1 MKILK
6 LSLLT
11 VALMP
16 VITVNA
22 TEIFREEFD
31 NTTQGISS
39 GITYV
44 ETPTGRGAHFTRG
57 AESRIQYSYPSHSG
71 TMPKSGTLKMRLRVD
86 SAYQY
91 RNYQVST
98 DESCA
103 LIFTTDVGGGD
114 VTWPGSAWLYVCKNG
129 DVSMTIATTKY
140 GSQPSQVLVAKGT
153 SFNFGTWHT
162 VGFSFGTGGQ
172 AIEIDGKVVASNPK
186 NTQLLGAGGDHYSQI
201 DTPTLGESKPGF
213 WANNQYD
220 GGFEGVVDAFIIS
233 DVSKDW
239 AWDSNTNAIPVPTV
253 FPPVTDTACNSTAFT
268 AIPCIMKVKIGWDLA
283 PKLMNYWY
291 AGSGKTVYISSDTIR
306 NIAPSDFGAITVTE
320 AIDFLKDPALF
331 DITVIDKNKKPI
343 PGFYKRGLERELAN
357 TKNSNGKLVLAN
369 GGSFTHIADEFNYFR
384 YNPYYN
390 DKTLEQKSLHFIAEK
405 TVVSSDVNEEYTAAI
420 GSAAFRLVTKG
431 YVAIDKITKVKTI
444 VITGGAVY
452 LRDKYDFI
460 GKQGLGC
467 WSLSWPYVVPGWCI
481 NNSDFR
487 NYNIK
492 KNRDE
497 SRGNF
502 LIISQPEE
510 FTYQTTYPTWVFGQ

>member
-1 MKILK
+1 
-6 LSLLT
+6 
-11 VALMP
+11 MP

-22 TEIFREEFD
+22 TEVFREEFND
-31 NTTQGISS
+31 ATQGISS
-39 GITYV
+39 GVTYV
-44 ETPTGRGAHFTRG
+44 ETPTGRGVHFMRSN
-57 AESRIQYSYPSHSG
+57 ESRVQYAYPSHGG

-98 DESCA
+98 TEPCA

-114 VTWPGSAWLYVCKNG
+114 VTWPGSAWFYVCNNG

-153 SFNFGTWHT
+153 SFNFGKWHT

-172 AIEIDGKVVASNPK
+172 AIEVDGKVVVSNPK
-186 NTQLLGAGGDHYSQI
+186 NTQLLGAGGNHYSQI

-213 WANNQYD
+213 WANNQWD
-220 GGFEGVVDAFIIS
+220 GGFEGVVDALIIS

-239 AWDSNTNAIPVPTV
+239 AWDSNTNTTPTIL
-253 FPPVTDTACNSTAFT
+253 PPVTDTACNSTAFT

-283 PKLMNYWY
+283 SKLMNYWY
-291 AGSGKTVYISSDTIR
+291 AGSGKNVYVSLDTIR
-306 NIAPSDFGAITVTE
+306 NIAPSDTFENITVTN
-320 AIDFLKDPALF
+320 AIDYLKSPDMF
-331 DITVIDKNKKPI
+331 DITVIKKDSNDKVISPDT
-343 PGFYKRGLERELAN
+343 YRRQLEKELKN
-357 TKNSNGKLVLAN
+357 TKNVNGKPVLAN
-369 GGSFTHIADEFNYFR
+369 GGSFTHITDEFDYFR

-390 DKTLEQKSLHFIAEK
+390 DKPLEEKNLHFIAERP
-405 TVVSSDVNEEYTAAI
+405 VVSSDVNEEYAAAI
-420 GSAAFRLVTKG
+420 GAGTFRLVTKG
-431 YVAIDKITKVKTI
+431 YVVIDKVTKVKTI
-444 VITGGAVY
+444 VVTGGAVY

-460 GKQGLGC
+460 TNQPLGC
-467 WSLSWPYVVPGWCI
+467 WSLSWPYVILGRCI

-492 KNRDE
+492 NNRDV

-502 LIISQPEE
+502 LIISQPEK
-510 FTYQTTYPTWVFGQ
+510 FAYQTNPTWAFGQ